1 MASTLN
7 ITNLT
12 LSIDSDGQPSFSN
25 GKYNYI
31 INMAGNY
38 VSLKAG
44 RLKIY
49 MYDHENGN
57 QIFELFS
64 EDNVKVSN
72 TGTTI
77 DVKNLT
83 KESTLQSIG
92 QFILKAEFTPTGAS
106 QPNSAWSHVMT
117 LSTGLTGKTNEAIPG
132 TSVDE

>member
-1 MASTLN
+1 MANSLN

-44 RLKIY
+44 TLKIY

-57 QIFELFS
+57 QIFELF
-64 EDNVKVSN
+64 NQTIQVSN
-72 TGTTI
+72 TGTI
-77 DVKNLT
+77 DVNVE

-92 QFILKAEFTPTGAS
+92 QFILKADFTVSGSTK
-106 QPNSAWSHVMT
+106 SAWSGIMQSSG
-117 LSTGLTGKTNEAIPG
+117 LSGKTNEATPG
-132 TSVDE
+132 VSVE